1 MKIPTSITI
10 VLTSIV
16 WLILLYLAL
25 IYHDTERDEELKK
38 NNRKIGEDTYRCA
51 ILEYNIQFKDS
62 IDFIRID
69 SIADRINFKN
79 GY

>member
-16 WLILLYLAL
+16 WLILLYFSL
-25 IYHDTERDEELKK
+25 IYHDSERDKELKTISR
-38 NNRKIGEDTYRCA
+38 NLGEDTYRCA

-62 IDFIRID
+62 INFIAID

>member
-10 VLTSIV
+10 ILTSIV
-16 WLILLYLAL
+16 WLILIYLSL
-25 IYHDTERDEELKK
+25 IYHDTKRDEELKK
-38 NNRKIGEDTYRCA
+38 NSRKIGQDTYRCA